1 MKNLIRK
8 IKNLSRIQMHFVWFY
23 LAAFLLSALVLLSC
37 NFWYKNR
44 MTEYA
49 VRSSQNTLQLHINA
63 LDTQL
68 ENTSSFLSN
77 FLLMDTDHVTLA
89 TTDNAD
95 ECLNAQLSIQNTF
108 AQQLSLYDN
117 ISGLLFYAPWSDVFL
132 MKSNLTEPLSD
143 RIAIRDYIKDY
154 YLRTRSAEDAPSILR
169 WFPVS
174 LNGHTFLIS
183 IASYEHTYVAS
194 WYRIETILSPLTS
207 LKDSE
212 HISYYL
218 SDTKEDSVLY

>member
-89 TTDNAD
+89 TTDKCGRMSQRPAFHS
-95 ECLNAQLSIQNTF
+95 EHLCPA
-108 AQQLSLYDN
+108 ALSLRQYQRTFVLCPMV
-117 ISGLLFYAPWSDVFL
+117 GC
-132 MKSNLTEPLSD
+132 LSHEKQPD
-143 RIAIRDYIKDY
+143 
-154 YLRTRSAEDAPSILR
+154 
-169 WFPVS
+169 
-174 LNGHTFLIS
+174 
-183 IASYEHTYVAS
+183 
-194 WYRIETILSPLTS
+194 
-207 LKDSE
+207 
-212 HISYYL
+212 
-218 SDTKEDSVLY
+218 

>member
-143 RIAIRDYIKDY
+143 RNPGLYKR
-154 YLRTRSAEDAPSILR
+154 L
-169 WFPVS
+169 
-174 LNGHTFLIS
+174 
-183 IASYEHTYVAS
+183 
-194 WYRIETILSPLTS
+194 LSPDS
-207 LKDSE
+207 LCGRCTFHPSLVSGFFKRT
-212 HISYYL
+212 YL
-218 SDTKEDSVLY
+218 SDLHCFL

>member
-23 LAAFLLSALVLLSC
+23 LAAFLLSALVLL
-37 NFWYKNR
+37 
-44 MTEYA
+44 
-49 VRSSQNTLQLHINA
+49 
-63 LDTQL
+63 
-68 ENTSSFLSN
+68 
-77 FLLMDTDHVTLA
+77 
-89 TTDNAD
+89 
-95 ECLNAQLSIQNTF
+95 
-108 AQQLSLYDN
+108 
-117 ISGLLFYAPWSDVFL
+117 YAPWSDVFL

-218 SDTKEDSVLY
+218 SDTKK